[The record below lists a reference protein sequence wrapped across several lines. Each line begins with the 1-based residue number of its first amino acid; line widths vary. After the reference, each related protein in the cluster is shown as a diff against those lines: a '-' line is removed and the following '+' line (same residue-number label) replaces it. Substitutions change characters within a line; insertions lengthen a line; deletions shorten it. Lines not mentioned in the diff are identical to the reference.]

1 MNFSIR
7 KKENHTLVTVNSE
20 NLDTFLAP
28 DLKAVFL
35 KVVEA
40 GETNILVDMIHC
52 KHCDPSGLGAL
63 LLGNRLCLDAGGNLV
78 LVGISPRIREMMDL
92 IGLDSLLKVIENEE
106 EAYLYFD

>member
-7 KKENHTLVTVNSE
+7 KKENHTLVTVSSE

-40 GETNILVDMIHC
+40 GGTNILVDLNRC
-52 KHCDPSGLGAL
+52 KYCDTSGLGAL
-63 LLGNRLCLDAGGNLV
+63 LLGNRLCLDADGNFV

-92 IGLDSLLKVIENEE
+92 VGLDSLLKVIENEE
-106 EAYLYFD
+106 EAYLFFD